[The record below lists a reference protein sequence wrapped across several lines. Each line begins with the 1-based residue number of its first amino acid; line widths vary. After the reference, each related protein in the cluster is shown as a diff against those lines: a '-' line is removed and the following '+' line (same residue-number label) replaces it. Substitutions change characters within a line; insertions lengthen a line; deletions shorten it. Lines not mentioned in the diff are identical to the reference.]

1 VISIA
6 RDKDRRERLLLALA
20 DSTRG
25 RILEL
30 LASRPHTATEL
41 HRAFP
46 IAAPAVSRHLR
57 VLRETGLID
66 ERRPEHDRRV
76 RIYVLRPEPMREV
89 GGWLDEL
96 SRRWQQQLD
105 SYKDYVSVRMTPTT
119 SDDPRRPSA

>member
-6 RDKDRRERLLLALA
+6 EAKDRREQVLLALA
-20 DSTRG
+20 DGTRS

-57 VLRETGLID
+57 VLRETGLVD

-76 RIYVLRPEPMREV
+76 RIYLLRPEPMREV
-89 GGWLDEL
+89 GGWLEEL
-96 SRRWQQQLD
+96 SRAWQQQLD
-105 SYKDYVSVRMTPTT
+105 SYKDYVAVRMTPTE
-119 SDDPRRPSA
+119 SDER

>member
-1 VISIA
+1 MISIA
-6 RDKDRRERLLLALA
+6 EAKDRREQVLLALA
-20 DSTRG
+20 DGTRS

-57 VLRETGLID
+57 VLRETGLVD

-76 RIYVLRPEPMREV
+76 RIYLLRPEPMREV
-89 GGWLDEL
+89 GGWLEEL
-96 SRRWQQQLD
+96 SRAWQQQLD
-105 SYKDYVSVRMTPTT
+105 SYKDYVAVRMTPTE
-119 SDDPRRPSA
+119 SDER

>member
-1 VISIA
+1 MISISEA
-6 RDKDRRERLLLALA
+6 KDRREQVLLALA
-20 DSTRG
+20 DGTRG

-76 RIYVLRPEPMREV
+76 RIYVLCPEPMREV

-96 SRRWQQQLD
+96 SRAWQQQLD
-105 SYKDYVSVRMTPTT
+105 SYKDYVALRMTPTE
-119 SDDPRRPSA
+119 SEER